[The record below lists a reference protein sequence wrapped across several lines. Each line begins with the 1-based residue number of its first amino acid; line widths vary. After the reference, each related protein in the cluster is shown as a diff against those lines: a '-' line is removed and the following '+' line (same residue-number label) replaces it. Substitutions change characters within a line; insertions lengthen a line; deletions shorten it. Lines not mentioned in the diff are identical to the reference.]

1 MPGTTTEEEWW
12 GPAVRQQPQAHE
24 GGQCEQTSPTRSDQ
38 GTPSPLKKARK
49 QARQQQQREEAETA
63 AASEQAGDQDPR
75 GAPAEAGGAAADNA
89 TSGAAHHLAE
99 AANLASQLQLPDVER
114 ALREA
119 RDMLPGGRTL
129 PQPPPPSPN
138 AFQVA
143 ALVVGL
149 MADRTA
155 LGGSPPDRGELLE
168 VQDLVR
174 AGGRL
179 LLGGRRSTDWTRT
192 HHATDA
198 AEGAAEMLEEI
209 LQQGGLGKYPE
220 DQLGTLQN
228 LLAAAADG
236 VHVLVGAYPHAGE
249 AEGVSSMAPHPADV
263 IALEAGGNE
272 SLPWRPTAGGPQAIH
287 AGQAQAATTA
297 ALYDGGHASDGEC
310 RCYAP
315 APVDYRALGGRSRV
329 GGRLGARPAGDDRGG
344 SQTIAFHYHRRWGA
358 RGGQY

>member
-1 MPGTTTEEEWW
+1 MGTSSETTTT
-12 GPAVRQQPQAHE
+12 GPRGGTVRADQSHPQRPGHAQPPQE
-24 GGQCEQTSPTRSDQ
+24 GHASKPGNNNNERKLKLQRPVSRQ
-38 GTPSPLKKARK
+38 GTRTHAEHQRK
-49 QARQQQQREEAETA
+49 QGEPQQTTQPRERHTTSRKQPTLQ
-63 AASEQAGDQDPR
+63 ASYNCP
-75 GAPAEAGGAAADNA
+75 
-89 TSGAAHHLAE
+89 TW
-99 AANLASQLQLPDVER
+99 ER

-155 LGGSPPDRGELLE
+155 LGGSPPDRG
-168 VQDLVR
+168 R
-174 AGGRL
+174 TSGSPRPGASRGRL

-263 IALEAGGNE
+263 IALEAGGM
-272 SLPWRPTAGGPQAIH
+272 SPCHGAPRQGATSHPRGPS
-287 AGQAQAATTA
+287 
-297 ALYDGGHASDGEC
+297 ASCDNC
-310 RCYAP
+310 SP
-315 APVDYRALGGRSRV
+315 L
-329 GGRLGARPAGDDRGG
+329 
-344 SQTIAFHYHRRWGA
+344 
-358 RGGQY
+358 